1 MSSLSCYYY
10 TTNGN
15 TTGISWG
22 NHLPA
27 DLPQNRPRFRRWIRS
42 LRDGPADH
50 DVAGSRRDGF
60 GRSHDAHL
68 ISHAGPGRAHPR
80 GYDREFVPKFRAQ
93 SRSFASRGHHALASI
108 GQCDRRQPHHA
119 VFHRAANPD
128 LFQVASVA
136 LVACRR
142 CPGAEVTTPWHPLA
156 SAIVASRTT
165 LSSTVPP
172 TPIFSRSFPSML
184 VSTVTASTISSGR
197 VFAASTAA
205 RSILPLPDAWT
216 VSMLT
221 PSFAASLTAAPTVF
235 GMSWYFRS
243 RNTRRP
249 EATRSRTTC
258 GPSAV

>member
-108 GQCDRRQPHHA
+108 GQCDRRAPPPPTGLTIGNLPPGPA
-119 VFHRAANPD
+119 RKAK
-128 LFQVASVA
+128 AS
-136 LVACRR
+136 R
-142 CPGAEVTTPWHPLA
+142 AEVTTPWHPLA

-205 RSILPLPDAWT
+205 RSILPLP
-216 VSMLT
+216 
-221 PSFAASLTAAPTVF
+221 
-235 GMSWYFRS
+235 S
-243 RNTRRP
+243 R
-249 EATRSRTTC
+249 
-258 GPSAV
+258 